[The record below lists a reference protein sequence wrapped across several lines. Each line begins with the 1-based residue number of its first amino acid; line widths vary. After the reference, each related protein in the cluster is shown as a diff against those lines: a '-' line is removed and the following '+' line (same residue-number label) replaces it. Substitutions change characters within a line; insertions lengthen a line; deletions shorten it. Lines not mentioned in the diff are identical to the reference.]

1 MEAPTTPARW
11 LATLLGV
18 VLLALGVLALILGS
32 MNFGVADR
40 INAEE
45 FLIWR
50 VSGWETILYIATGAL
65 GLVMASRVDAA
76 RTYSLVAGIA
86 YAAFAVWGFIDG
98 NDVFGLLAVDTTDNI
113 FHAAI
118 GGLGLVAAS
127 LPEPAQR
134 VAGVGRGASRPSGPH
149 ARAG

>member
-1 MEAPTTPARW
+1 MEAPRTPAQW
-11 LATLLGV
+11 SATLLGA

-32 MNFGVADR
+32 TNFGVADR

-45 FLIWR
+45 ILIWR

-65 GLVMASRVDAA
+65 GLVMASRVDSA

-113 FHAAI
+113 SYAVI
-118 GGLGLVAAS
+118 GGLGLVAGS
-127 LPEPAQR
+127 LPESAQR
-134 VAGVGRGASRPSGPH
+134 GAGVGGDRSRPGTR
-149 ARAG
+149 ARAT